1 MNLAHMCGLKGLKE
15 EGGGDSKEKGSW
27 KVGAEVRT
35 LGTNLE
41 IGQSNIQKFPD
52 SDRALASIIGIRLQ
66 EEGSSNRRQSKKL
79 MRKSTKS
86 PPSISISNHRAGHP
100 CFACVTQL

>member
-41 IGQSNIQKFPD
+41 IGQSNIQKWPD

-66 EEGSSNRRQSKKL
+66 EEGSSNRRQSEKL
-79 MRKSTKS
+79 MRKVLRVHL
-86 PPSISISNHRAGHP
+86 PSLSQTTGQAIPALP
-100 CFACVTQL
+100 V